1 MYSQELKDKVAKSKG
16 WKLSNIECARR
27 IGITLDEYLKIK
39 KSLGFKSKKLKYN
52 SEHNTEKVNSESYDL
67 ERGTDREV
75 SIS

>member
-39 KSLGFKSKKLKYN
+39 KSLGFKSKRLK
-52 SEHNTEKVNSESYDL
+52 
-67 ERGTDREV
+67 
-75 SIS
+75 